1 MSAHPSTRASD
12 VAARQVEQIVAA
24 AQDAANQIREDARR
38 ELEDIRKS
46 GERDVETEMNRA
58 RKEAILLAQEAR
70 RDADEI
76 LANANAVAG
85 QLTERTERAVQ
96 GRVAAAEKAAAEVLE
111 EARTLSG
118 GLEQLGRS
126 LESQADRILRDVSAA
141 HKRMQADLRIA
152 GAVERAPD
160 RVPARQTEPAPGQSS
175 PPAGERSAEER
186 SAEERSAE
194 DIPPRRRGANP
205 FADLDVPSW
214 ER

>member
-1 MSAHPSTRASD
+1 MSAPPTTRASD

-24 AQDAANQIREDARR
+24 AQEAANQIREDARR
-38 ELEDIRKS
+38 ELKEIREQ

-58 RKEAILLAQEAR
+58 RKEAILLGHEAK

-76 LANANAVAG
+76 LANANAVAA
-85 QLTERTERAVQ
+85 QLNERTERAVQ

-118 GLEQLGRS
+118 GLKQLGRT

-141 HKRMQADLRIA
+141 HKRMQADLRIGG
-152 GAVERAPD
+152 GAHERAPEEEAAS
-160 RVPARQTEPAPGQSS
+160 RPEPAPSRD
-175 PPAGERSAEER
+175 PAPAGERSGPEP
-186 SAEERSAE
+186 
-194 DIPPRRRGANP
+194 IPPRRKGANP
-205 FADLDVPSW
+205 FADLEVPSW